1 MSFPTHWKM
10 DNEICRNFVNHV
22 DGIIIEDTAP
32 IRLNDIDFYKAN
44 EARLCS
50 LTSDVETLT
59 SEYEHTIKCKQY
71 NDVENQYYFSAGML
85 GVYGIPIDNHVSD
98 NDLTDLKCSLYPKN
112 YYERISSYLPVMDI
126 DKLYTIT
133 IDSIEFYIDYITI
146 MNYPECT
153 MLKLGGY
160 SVPSNVL
167 YDTVN
172 SSIVVCKQLHM
183 TENQHDEETMRR
195 LFMLTCEL
203 YKMNIDI
210 RERRICL

>member
-1 MSFPTHWKM
+1 MEFPIHWKM
-10 DNEICRNFVNHV
+10 DNEICRNFVNCV

-50 LTSDVETLT
+50 LISDVDTLT
-59 SEYEHTIKCKQY
+59 NEYEHIIKCKQY
-71 NDVENQYYFSAGML
+71 NDVENQYYFSAGVL
-85 GVYGIPIDNHVSD
+85 GVYGVPMDNHVSD

-112 YYERISSYLPVMDI
+112 YFERISSYLPVMDI
-126 DKLYTIT
+126 DKLYIIT
-133 IDSIEFYIDYITI
+133 IDNIEFYIDYITI

-153 MLKLGGY
+153 MLDLGGY

-172 SSIVVCKQLHM
+172 SSIVVCRQLYM
-183 TENQHDEETMRR
+183 TEKQYAIETMRR

-203 YKMNIDI
+203 YKMNIKAVKMPQI
-210 RERRICL
+210 